1 MKSCDPKFSQALLH
15 CTQVGT
21 AAVRI
26 RQNAPPCSSIQH
38 INAFAQASR
47 AGIQHIRSKP
57 AAPDEV
63 QIAVAVS
70 AHEAT
75 HQSQSNE
82 SSELARH
89 DDRLPSATS
98 CAADPPIAGEQNS
111 RETEP
116 HASPSHA
123 VGADQPATTIPPE
136 PSAAAVQ
143 EQQAAED
150 QQGASQP
157 RRTDQQVSVC
167 AKILP
172 GKSRSPTTTS
182 PQLRDSSQERKVPV
196 SRFARLLQYGGVR
209 WTHAWPSQWMDVTSL
224 NVPYHS

>member
-1 MKSCDPKFSQALLH
+1 M
-15 CTQVGT
+15 GT

-47 AGIQHIRSKP
+47 AGIQHILSKP

-75 HQSQSNE
+75 HLLQSNE

-89 DDRLPSATS
+89 DDPLSSATS

-116 HASPSHA
+116 HASHA
-123 VGADQPATTIPPE
+123 ADADQPATAFPPE
-136 PSAAAVQ
+136 PSE

-150 QQGASQP
+150 QQGASLP